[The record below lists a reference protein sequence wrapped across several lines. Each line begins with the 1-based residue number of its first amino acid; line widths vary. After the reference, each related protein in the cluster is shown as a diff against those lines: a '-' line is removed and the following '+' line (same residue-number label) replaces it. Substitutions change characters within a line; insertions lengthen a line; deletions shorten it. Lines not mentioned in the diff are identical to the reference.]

1 MKRKKVLSIIYS
13 LIITTLIIIGTSFIL
28 TGNFKAIT
36 KYPIL
41 FLISSGLLYKII
53 NEITIYLYDK
63 LDEKREKNLDIKKSK
78 FNTLLKE
85 KPFIFSLI
93 FILLCWLIYLI
104 AFYPGILSPDPS
116 YQILQYFGIDNK
128 YSYYSILIDK
138 SVILTN
144 HHPVIHTILL
154 GSCIKIGIKLFN
166 SFNTG
171 LFIYTLIQT
180 FILAAT
186 LSYTIKFMKEI
197 NVNEKY
203 RKLCLFIYALVP
215 VFPLY
220 ALSPVKD
227 VIFGCLII
235 LYVISLYK
243 FIKNKCSMN
252 VKDIVREI
260 ILIILIM
267 LFRNNGF
274 HVVLLSFPFLFLT
287 SKKNL
292 KKYLLIFL
300 VVISFYFSYN
310 KVILPHFKITNGSVR
325 EMLSVPFQQTARYVK
340 EHKNEVTKSEKKAID
355 KILDYDTIDKR
366 YNPKLADPVKNK
378 FNRYYTNND
387 LKNYFKVWFLELK
400 KHPITYIQATI
411 NNTYGYFYPVE
422 TNWYVYII
430 PKKIVNDFGFDY
442 SFNNLYILRYVLSAI
457 ALVFPYI
464 PFIGLFV
471 NIGFNTWIL
480 LFMLSYLLYKKNY
493 KSIIYILPSLILL
506 LVCFV
511 SPANTYF
518 RYALPNIFLMPTLFS
533 MFIKEK
539 R

>member
-1 MKRKKVLSIIYS
+1 MKRKKILSIIYS
-13 LIITTLIIIGTSFIL
+13 LIITIFIIIGTSFIL
-28 TGNFKAIT
+28 TGNFKSIT

-63 LDEKREKNLDIKKSK
+63 LDEKREKNLDIKKNK

-144 HHPVIHTILL
+144 HHPVIHTLLL

-166 SFNTG
+166 SFNIG

-243 FIKNKCSMN
+243 FIKNNCSMK

-310 KVILPHFKITNGSVR
+310 KVILPHFKITNGSIR

-340 EHKNEVTKSEKKAID
+340 KHKNEVTKSEKKAID
-355 KILDYDTIDKR
+355 KILDYDTINKR

-387 LKNYFKVWFLELK
+387 LKNYFKVWILELK
-400 KHPITYIQATI
+400 KHPITYIEATI

-430 PKKIVNDFGFDY
+430 PKKIVNDFGFNY
-442 SFNNLYILRYVLSAI
+442 SFNSLYILRYVLSAI

>member
-1 MKRKKVLSIIYS
+1 MKRKKILSIIYS
-13 LIITTLIIIGTSFIL
+13 LIITIFIIIGTSFIL
-28 TGNFKAIT
+28 TGNFKSIT
-36 KYPIL
+36 KYHIL

-144 HHPVIHTILL
+144 HHPVIHTLLL

-166 SFNTG
+166 SFSIG

-243 FIKNKCSMN
+243 FIKNKCSMK

-400 KHPITYIQATI
+400 KHPITYIEATI

-430 PKKIVNDFGFDY
+430 PKKIVNDFGFNY
-442 SFNNLYILRYVLSAI
+442 SFNSLYILRYVLSAI

>member
-1 MKRKKVLSIIYS
+1 MKRKKILSIIYS
-13 LIITTLIIIGTSFIL
+13 IIITIFIIIGTGFIL

-36 KYPIL
+36 KHPIL

-138 SVILTN
+138 SVIMTN
-144 HHPVIHTILL
+144 HHPVIHTLLL

-166 SFNTG
+166 SFNIG

-252 VKDIVREI
+252 VKDIVKEI

-287 SKKNL
+287 SRKNL

-340 EHKNEVTKSEKKAID
+340 KHKNEVTKSEKKAID

-400 KHPITYIQATI
+400 KHPITYIEATI

-442 SFNNLYILRYVLSAI
+442 SFNSLYILRYVLSAI

>member
-1 MKRKKVLSIIYS
+1 MKRKKILSIIYS
-13 LIITTLIIIGTSFIL
+13 LIITIFIIIGTSFIL
-28 TGNFKAIT
+28 TGNFKSIT

-144 HHPVIHTILL
+144 HHPVIHTLLL

-243 FIKNKCSMN
+243 FIKNKCSMK

-260 ILIILIM
+260 ILIILII

-310 KVILPHFKITNGSVR
+310 KVILPHFKITNGSIR

-400 KHPITYIQATI
+400 KHPITYIEATI

-422 TNWYVYII
+422 TNWYVYIV
-430 PKKIVNDFGFDY
+430 PKKIVNDFGFNY
-442 SFNNLYILRYVLSAI
+442 SFNSLYILRYVLSAI

>member
-1 MKRKKVLSIIYS
+1 MKRKKILSIIYS
-13 LIITTLIIIGTSFIL
+13 LIITIFIIIGTSFIL
-28 TGNFKAIT
+28 TGNFKSIT

-63 LDEKREKNLDIKKSK
+63 LDEKRVKNLDIKKSK

-85 KPFIFSLI
+85 KSFIFSLI

-144 HHPVIHTILL
+144 HHPVIHTLLL

-166 SFNTG
+166 SFNIG

-310 KVILPHFKITNGSVR
+310 KVILPHFKITNGSIR

-400 KHPITYIQATI
+400 KHPITYIEATI

-442 SFNNLYILRYVLSAI
+442 SFNSLYILRYVLSAI

>member
-1 MKRKKVLSIIYS
+1 MKRKKILSIIYS
-13 LIITTLIIIGTSFIL
+13 IIITIFIIIGTSFIL
-28 TGNFKAIT
+28 TGNFKSIT
-36 KYPIL
+36 KHPIL

-63 LDEKREKNLDIKKSK
+63 LDEKRSKNLDIKKSK

-93 FILLCWLIYLI
+93 FILLCWLIFLI

-144 HHPVIHTILL
+144 HHPVIHTLLL

-166 SFNTG
+166 SFNIG

-340 EHKNEVTKSEKKAID
+340 KHKNEVTKSEKKAID

-400 KHPITYIQATI
+400 KHPITYIEATI

-422 TNWYVYII
+422 TNWYVYIK
-430 PKKIVNDFGFDY
+430 PKKIVNNFGFDY
-442 SFNNLYILRYVLSAI
+442 SFNSLYILRYVLSAI

>member
-28 TGNFKAIT
+28 TGNFKSIT

-144 HHPVIHTILL
+144 HHPVIHTLLL

-166 SFNTG
+166 SFSIG

-243 FIKNKCSMN
+243 FIKNKCSMK

-340 EHKNEVTKSEKKAID
+340 KHKNEVTKSEKKAID

-400 KHPITYIQATI
+400 KHPITYIEATI

-430 PKKIVNDFGFDY
+430 PKKIVNDFGFNY
-442 SFNNLYILRYVLSAI
+442 SFNSLYILRYVLSAI

>member
-36 KYPIL
+36 KHPIL

-144 HHPVIHTILL
+144 HHPVIHTLLL

-166 SFNTG
+166 SFNIG

-243 FIKNKCSMN
+243 FIKNKCSMK

-300 VVISFYFSYN
+300 VVILFYFSYN

-400 KHPITYIQATI
+400 KHPITYIEATI

-430 PKKIVNDFGFDY
+430 PKKIVNDFGFNY
-442 SFNNLYILRYVLSAI
+442 SFNSLYILRYVLNAI

>member
-1 MKRKKVLSIIYS
+1 MKRKKILSIIYS
-13 LIITTLIIIGTSFIL
+13 LIITIFIIIGTSFIL
-28 TGNFKAIT
+28 TGNFKSIT

-144 HHPVIHTILL
+144 HHPVIHTLLL

-166 SFNTG
+166 SFNIG

-220 ALSPVKD
+220 ALLPVKD

-243 FIKNKCSMN
+243 FIKNKCSMK

-274 HVVLLSFPFLFLT
+274 HVVLLSFSFLFLT

-400 KHPITYIQATI
+400 KHPITYIEATI

-430 PKKIVNDFGFDY
+430 PKKIVNDFGFNY
-442 SFNNLYILRYVLSAI
+442 SFNSLYILRYVLSAI

>member
-36 KYPIL
+36 KHPIL

-53 NEITIYLYDK
+53 NEITIHLYDK
-63 LDEKREKNLDIKKSK
+63 LDEKKMQNLDTKKSK

-85 KPFIFSLI
+85 KPFIFPLI

-144 HHPVIHTILL
+144 HHPVIHTLLL

-166 SFNTG
+166 SFSTG

-243 FIKNKCSMN
+243 FIKNKCSMK
-252 VKDIVREI
+252 VKDIIREI

-274 HVVLLSFPFLFLT
+274 HVVLLSFPFLFST

-400 KHPITYIQATI
+400 KHPITYIEATI

-430 PKKIVNDFGFDY
+430 PKKIVNDFGFNY
-442 SFNNLYILRYVLSAI
+442 SFNSLYILRYVLSAI

>member
-36 KYPIL
+36 KHPIL

-144 HHPVIHTILL
+144 HHPVIHTLLL
-154 GSCIKIGIKLFN
+154 GSCIKIGIRLFN

-243 FIKNKCSMN
+243 FIKNKCSMK

-400 KHPITYIQATI
+400 KHPITYIEATI

-430 PKKIVNDFGFDY
+430 PKKIVNDFGFNY
-442 SFNNLYILRYVLSAI
+442 SFNSLYILRYVLSAI

>member
-1 MKRKKVLSIIYS
+1 MKRKKILSNIYSII
-13 LIITTLIIIGTSFIL
+13 ITMFMIIGTSFIL
-28 TGNFKAIT
+28 TGNFKAIIN
-36 KYPIL
+36 KPIL
-41 FLISSGLLYKII
+41 FLLASVILFKII
-53 NEITIYLYDK
+53 NEITINLYDT
-63 LDEKREKNLDIKKSK
+63 LDSKKINNSNLKKSK
-78 FNTLLKE
+78 FNTLFKE

-93 FILLCWLIYLI
+93 FILFCWLIYLI
-104 AFYPGILSPDPS
+104 AFYPSILSPDPS
-116 YQILQYFGIDNK
+116 YQILQYFKIDNK

-138 SVILTN
+138 NVIITN
-144 HHPVIHTILL
+144 HHPVIHTLLL
-154 GSCIKIGIKLFN
+154 GTCIKIGIKLFN
-166 SFNTG
+166 SFNIG

-180 FILAAT
+180 FILAST

-203 RKLCLFIYALVP
+203 RKLCLFIYALLP

-227 VIFGCLII
+227 VIFACLII
-235 LYVISLYK
+235 LYVISIYK
-243 FIKNKCSMN
+243 FIKEKGNIKTKSII
-252 VKDIVREI
+252 KEI
-260 ILIILIM
+260 IIIILIM

-274 HVVLLSFPFLFLT
+274 HVILLSFPFLLLLG
-287 SKKNL
+287 KKNF

-300 VVISFYFSYN
+300 IVISFYFSYN
-310 KVILPHFKITNGSVR
+310 KVILPHFKITNGSIR

-340 EHKNEVTKSEKKAID
+340 EHKNEVTKNEEKVID

-378 FNRYYTNND
+378 FNRYYTSKD
-387 LKNYFKVWFLELK
+387 LKNYFKVWFNQFK
-400 KHPITYIQATI
+400 KHPITYIEATI
-411 NNTYGYFYPVE
+411 NNIYGYFYPIE
-422 TNWYVYII
+422 TNWYVYIK
-430 PKKIVNDFGFDY
+430 PKMIVNNFNFDY
-442 SFNNLYILRYVLSAI
+442 HFNNLYILRYILSAI

-471 NIGFNTWIL
+471 NIGFNSWIL
-480 LFMLSYLLYKKNY
+480 LFMLFYFIYKKNY

-533 MFIKEK
+533 MFNKEK

>member
-422 TNWYVYII
+422 TNWYVYIK

>member
-1 MKRKKVLSIIYS
+1 MKRKKILSIIYS
-13 LIITTLIIIGTSFIL
+13 LIITIFIIIGTSFIL
-28 TGNFKAIT
+28 TGNFKSIT

-144 HHPVIHTILL
+144 HHPVIHTLLL

-166 SFNTG
+166 SFNIG

-252 VKDIVREI
+252 VKNIVREI

-340 EHKNEVTKSEKKAID
+340 KHKNEVTKSEKKAID

-400 KHPITYIQATI
+400 KHPITYIEATI

-442 SFNNLYILRYVLSAI
+442 SFNSLYILRYVLSAI

>member
-1 MKRKKVLSIIYS
+1 MKRKKILSIIYS
-13 LIITTLIIIGTSFIL
+13 LIITIFIIIGTSFIL
-28 TGNFKAIT
+28 TGNFKSIT

-144 HHPVIHTILL
+144 HHPVIHTLLL

-166 SFNTG
+166 SFNIG

-287 SKKNL
+287 SRKNL

-400 KHPITYIQATI
+400 KHPITYIEATI

-430 PKKIVNDFGFDY
+430 PKKIVNDFGFNY
-442 SFNNLYILRYVLSAI
+442 SFNSLYILRYVLSAI

-480 LFMLSYLLYKKNY
+480 LFMLSYLSYKKNY

>member
-36 KYPIL
+36 MHPIL
-41 FLISSGLLYKII
+41 FLISSGLLYNII
-53 NEITIYLYDK
+53 NEITIHLYDK
-63 LDEKREKNLDIKKSK
+63 LDEKKMQNLDTKKSK

-93 FILLCWLIYLI
+93 FILHCWLIYLI

-144 HHPVIHTILL
+144 HHPVIHTLLL

-166 SFNTG
+166 SFSIG

-243 FIKNKCSMN
+243 FIKNKYSMK

-400 KHPITYIQATI
+400 KHPITYIEATI

-430 PKKIVNDFGFDY
+430 PKKIVNDFGFNY
-442 SFNNLYILRYVLSAI
+442 SFNSLYILRYVLSAI

-480 LFMLSYLLYKKNY
+480 LFMLSYLLYKKNC

>member
-144 HHPVIHTILL
+144 HHPVIHTLLL

-166 SFNTG
+166 SFNIG

-287 SKKNL
+287 SRKNL

-422 TNWYVYII
+422 TNWYVYIK

>member
-1 MKRKKVLSIIYS
+1 MKRKKILSIIYS
-13 LIITTLIIIGTSFIL
+13 LIITIFIIIGTSFIL
-28 TGNFKAIT
+28 TGNFKSIT

-138 SVILTN
+138 SVIITN
-144 HHPVIHTILL
+144 HHPVIHTLLL

-166 SFNTG
+166 SFNIG

-287 SKKNL
+287 SRKNL

-340 EHKNEVTKSEKKAID
+340 KHKNEVTKSEKKAID

-387 LKNYFKVWFLELK
+387 LKNYFKVWLLELK
-400 KHPITYIQATI
+400 KHPITYIEATI

-442 SFNNLYILRYVLSAI
+442 SFNSLYILRYVLSAI

>member
-1 MKRKKVLSIIYS
+1 MKRKKILSIIYS
-13 LIITTLIIIGTSFIL
+13 LIITIFIIIGTSFIL
-28 TGNFKAIT
+28 TGNFKSIT

-144 HHPVIHTILL
+144 HHPVIHTLLL
-154 GSCIKIGIKLFN
+154 GSCIKIGIRLFN

-243 FIKNKCSMN
+243 FIKNKCSMK

-400 KHPITYIQATI
+400 KHPITYIEATI

-430 PKKIVNDFGFDY
+430 PKKIVNDFGFNY
-442 SFNNLYILRYVLSAI
+442 SFNSLYILRYVLSAI

>member
-1 MKRKKVLSIIYS
+1 MKRKKVLSTIYS
-13 LIITTLIIIGTSFIL
+13 IIITMFIIIGTSFIL

-36 KYPIL
+36 MHPIL

-53 NEITIYLYDK
+53 NEITIHLYDK
-63 LDEKREKNLDIKKSK
+63 LDENKIQNLDTKKSK

-138 SVILTN
+138 NVILTN
-144 HHPVIHTILL
+144 HHPVIHTLLL
-154 GSCIKIGIKLFN
+154 GSCIKIGFKLFN
-166 SFNTG
+166 SFNIG

-220 ALSPVKD
+220 ALLPVKD

-340 EHKNEVTKSEKKAID
+340 EHENEVTKSEKKAID

-400 KHPITYIQATI
+400 KHPITYIEATI

-430 PKKIVNDFGFDY
+430 PKKIVNDFGFNY
-442 SFNNLYILRYVLSAI
+442 SFNSLYILRYVLSAI

-493 KSIIYILPSLILL
+493 KGIIYILPSLILL

>member
-1 MKRKKVLSIIYS
+1 M
-13 LIITTLIIIGTSFIL
+13 
-28 TGNFKAIT
+28 
-36 KYPIL
+36 
-41 FLISSGLLYKII
+41 
-53 NEITIYLYDK
+53 
-63 LDEKREKNLDIKKSK
+63 
-78 FNTLLKE
+78 
-85 KPFIFSLI
+85 
-93 FILLCWLIYLI
+93 
-104 AFYPGILSPDPS
+104 
-116 YQILQYFGIDNK
+116 
-128 YSYYSILIDK
+128 
-138 SVILTN
+138 
-144 HHPVIHTILL
+144 
-154 GSCIKIGIKLFN
+154 
-166 SFNTG
+166 
-171 LFIYTLIQT
+171 
-180 FILAAT
+180 
-186 LSYTIKFMKEI
+186 
-197 NVNEKY
+197 
-203 RKLCLFIYALVP
+203 P

-243 FIKNKCSMN
+243 FIKNKCSMK
-252 VKDIVREI
+252 VKDIIREI

-400 KHPITYIQATI
+400 KHPITYIEATI

-430 PKKIVNDFGFDY
+430 PKKIVNDFGFNY
-442 SFNNLYILRYVLSAI
+442 SFNSLYILRYVLSAI

>member
-1 MKRKKVLSIIYS
+1 MKRKKVLSTIYS
-13 LIITTLIIIGTSFIL
+13 IIITMFIIIGTNFIL
-28 TGNFKAIT
+28 TGNFKPIT
-36 KYPIL
+36 MHPIL

-53 NEITIYLYDK
+53 NEITIHLYDK
-63 LDEKREKNLDIKKSK
+63 LDEKKMQNLDTKKSK

-243 FIKNKCSMN
+243 FIKNKYSMK

-400 KHPITYIQATI
+400 KHPITYIEATI

-430 PKKIVNDFGFDY
+430 PKKIVNDFGFNY
-442 SFNNLYILRYVLSAI
+442 SFNSLYILRYVLSAI

>member
-378 FNRYYTNND
+378 FNRYYTDND

-422 TNWYVYII
+422 TNWYVYIK